1 MIFKKNSVLSRI
13 MSKKEGNDMED
24 QQYISI
30 KEFASVV
37 GISQQAVYKR
47 LNHKNDNLLKYFNVI
62 NGKKMLEVS
71 ALEDLYGISYETFLN
86 QHFKQVV
93 EQNKPV
99 ENDLE
104 QDRTQELIDLLRK
117 QVQDKDAE
125 IEILRREREADRE
138 KIEKL
143 EDSLLKYIDQEQKI
157 RAMALT
163 DQKQETAGDQNTVK
177 PMQSAEKEQEY
188 SLFEPERPSIW
199 ERIRQFFKGV

>member
-1 MIFKKNSVLSRI
+1 
-13 MSKKEGNDMED
+13 MEN
-24 QQYISI
+24 QQSISI
-30 KEFASVV
+30 KEFASVA

-47 LNHKNDNLLKYFNVI
+47 LNHKNDNLLKYCNVI
-62 NGKKMLEVS
+62 NGKKMLKIN

-117 QVQDKDAE
+117 QAQDKDAE
-125 IEILRREREADRE
+125 IEILRKERESDKK

-143 EDSLLKYIDQEQKI
+143 EDSLFKYIDQEQKI

-177 PMQSAEKEQEY
+177 PMQSEEKEKEPEY
-188 SLFEPERPSIW
+188 NLFEPEKTSIF
-199 ERIRQFFKGV
+199 ERVKKFFKDKGGN

>member
-1 MIFKKNSVLSRI
+1 
-13 MSKKEGNDMED
+13 MED

>member
-1 MIFKKNSVLSRI
+1 
-13 MSKKEGNDMED
+13 MEN

-30 KEFASVV
+30 KEFASVA

-47 LNHKNDNLLKYFNVI
+47 LNHKNDNLLKYCNVI
-62 NGKKMLEVS
+62 NGKKMLKIN
-71 ALEDLYGISYETFLN
+71 ALEDLYGISCETFLN

-125 IEILRREREADRE
+125 IEILRSEREADRE

-163 DQKQETAGDQNTVK
+163 DQRPENQTE
-177 PMQSAEKEQEY
+177 EKEQDR
-188 SLFEPERPSIW
+188 LSIW
-199 ERIRQFFKGV
+199 QKIKNFFV

>member
-1 MIFKKNSVLSRI
+1 
-13 MSKKEGNDMED
+13 MEN

-30 KEFASVV
+30 KEFASAA

-62 NGKKMLEVS
+62 NGKKMLKIN

-177 PMQSAEKEQEY
+177 PMQSEEKEQEY
-188 SLFEPERPSIW
+188 NLFEPEQTSIW
-199 ERIRQFFKGV
+199 ERMKKFFKDKGGN

>member
-1 MIFKKNSVLSRI
+1 
-13 MSKKEGNDMED
+13 MSKKEGNDMDD
-24 QQYISI
+24 QQYITV
-30 KEFASVV
+30 KEFASVA

-47 LNHKNDNLLKYFNVI
+47 LNHKNDNLLKYCNVI
-62 NGKKMLEVS
+62 NGKKMLKIN

-125 IEILRREREADRE
+125 IEILRSEREADRE

-163 DQKQETAGDQNTVK
+163 DQKQEPVGDSEVEQVK
-177 PMQSAEKEQEY
+177 PVQSQEPEKRAEESEQE
-188 SLFEPERPSIW
+188 SIW
-199 ERIRQFFKGV
+199 ERVKKFFKG

>member
-1 MIFKKNSVLSRI
+1 
-13 MSKKEGNDMED
+13 MEN

-30 KEFASVV
+30 KEFASAA

-47 LNHKNDNLLKYFNVI
+47 LNRKNDNLLKYCNVI
-62 NGKKMLEVS
+62 NGKKMLKIN

-125 IEILRREREADRE
+125 IEILRRERETDRE

-163 DQKQETAGDQNTVK
+163 DQKQEPVGDSEVEQVK
-177 PMQSAEKEQEY
+177 PVQSQPPEKQAEEKEQEY
-188 SLFEPERPSIW
+188 NLFDPEQVSIW
-199 ERIRQFFKGV
+199 ERVKNFFKGGN

>member
-1 MIFKKNSVLSRI
+1 
-13 MSKKEGNDMED
+13 MEN
-24 QQYISI
+24 QQSISI
-30 KEFASVV
+30 KEFASVA

-47 LNHKNDNLLKYFNVI
+47 LNHKNDNLLKYCNVI
-62 NGKKMLEVS
+62 NGKKMLKIN

-104 QDRTQELIDLLRK
+104 QGRTQELIDLLRK

-125 IEILRREREADRE
+125 IEILRKERESDKK

-143 EDSLLKYIDQEQKI
+143 EDSLFKYIDQEQKI

-177 PMQSAEKEQEY
+177 PMQSEEKEKEPEY
-188 SLFEPERPSIW
+188 NLFEPEKTSIF
-199 ERIRQFFKGV
+199 ERVKKFFKDKGGN